1 MELQQLRYLCAIADT
16 GSFSRAAEHC
26 HVAQPSLSQQISKL
40 EEELRTRLFDRLG
53 RSIRLTDAGRTFLP
67 HARAVLHQT
76 ELARNEVDGGRRDA
90 RGTVTVGVI
99 PTIAPYYLP
108 KRLAAFTRRFPDA
121 TLRIVE
127 ETTEVLVESLRS
139 LSVDV
144 AILSL
149 PLKHRDFEIIPLLT
163 ERLYA
168 ALPADHPHANAS
180 GISLRELRDERFV
193 LLRDSHCFRGIALA
207 ACERARLDPCVAFES
222 GQFSSLLG
230 MVAAGVGVTLVPE
243 MAIDRGA
250 GCRYVRI
257 ADTQA
262 SRTIAAA
269 RLKGR
274 SFSRVQEAFLDR
286 LAGRGKTAGRVQKTR
301 GRADPGSPAK
311 GIGEV
316 GFAKR

>member
-40 EEELRTRLFDRLG
+40 EDELGTRLFDRLG
-53 RSIRLTDAGRTFLP
+53 RSIRLTEAGRGFLP

-76 ELARNEVDGGRRDA
+76 ELARSEVDGRRRDA

-99 PTIAPYYLP
+99 PTIAPYYMP
-108 KRLAAFTRRFPDA
+108 KRIAAFARRYPDA

-127 ETTEVLVESLRS
+127 ETTPVLVESLRS
-139 LSVDV
+139 LAIDV

-149 PLKHRDFEIIPLLT
+149 PLRHRDFDVAPLLT

-168 ALPADHPHANAS
+168 ALPPGHPRAAAAS
-180 GISLRELRDERFV
+180 LSLRELRDDRFV
-193 LLRDSHCFRGIALA
+193 LLRDSHCFRGIALD
-207 ACERARLDPCVAFES
+207 ACSRARLDPRIAFES

-243 MAIDRGA
+243 MALDRAA
-250 GCRYVRI
+250 GCRYVPI

-262 SRTIAAA
+262 TRTIAVA
-269 RLKGR
+269 RLRGR
-274 SFSRVQEAFLDR
+274 SFSRVQQAFLHH
-286 LAGRGKTAGRVQKTR
+286 LGAPAKA
-301 GRADPGSPAK
+301 RAKPSPAQ
-311 GIGEV
+311 
-316 GFAKR
+316 